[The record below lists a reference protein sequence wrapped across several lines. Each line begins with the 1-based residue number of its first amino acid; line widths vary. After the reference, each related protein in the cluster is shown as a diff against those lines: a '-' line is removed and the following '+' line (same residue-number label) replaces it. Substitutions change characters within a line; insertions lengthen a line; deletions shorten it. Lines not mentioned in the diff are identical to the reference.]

1 LGKKVGAEEE
11 EKRIPLSK
19 TLSEVVYWL
28 VFLIFLPAILGA
40 LGLTGL
46 LVPVQGMIDKFLG
59 FLPNLL
65 AAGVILLIGW
75 FIARVVRMIV
85 TNLLSAAGA
94 DSLGERIGLSG
105 VMGKQKLSGFL
116 GLLAYVLVIIPVIV
130 ASLNALKIDA
140 ITQPTSNMLNVILNA
155 LPSIF
160 AAFLVLAIAYIVGR
174 LVSRLVADLLAGI
187 GFNNIMFRLGLGRK
201 PVEGEEKNTTPSDV
215 IGYVVLVSIILV
227 AVTAASHLLGFAVL
241 TDLMSQFLVFASH
254 VLLGLVIFAFG
265 LYLANLI
272 SKAIHASGSAQA
284 GLFAVIARVAILLL
298 AGAISLRQMGFA
310 NEIVNLAFGL
320 LLGAVALAMAIAF
333 GVGGREFAAKRLEEW
348 QRSIKPKD

>member
-1 LGKKVGAEEE
+1 
-11 EKRIPLSK
+11 
-19 TLSEVVYWL
+19 
-28 VFLIFLPAILGA
+28 
-40 LGLTGL
+40 
-46 LVPVQGMIDKFLG
+46 
-59 FLPNLL
+59 
-65 AAGVILLIGW
+65 VILLIGW

-116 GLLAYVLVIIPVIV
+116 GLLVYVLVLIPVLV
-130 ASLNALKIDA
+130 AGLNALKLDA
-140 ITQPTSNMLNVILNA
+140 ITQPISNMLNVILNA

-187 GFNNIMFRLGLGRK
+187 GFNNIMFRLGLGKK
-201 PVEGEEKNTTPSDV
+201 PVEGEEKHTTPSDV
-215 IGYVVLVSIILV
+215 IGYVILVAIILV

-241 TDLMSQFLVFASH
+241 TGLMSQFLVFASH

-265 LYLANLI
+265 IYLANLI

-310 NEIVNLAFGL
+310 NEVVNLAFGL
-320 LLGAVALAMAIAF
+320 LLGAVALATAIAF